1 VTEEQ
6 AVRDP
11 QIRRMVEY
19 WATRYHRYPLEL
31 EDLMQEGYLGAIVA
45 FRKWDPAGGAAYP
58 SYAHYRIRAYI
69 QKAYQRQFGC
79 AATGSGGRV
88 VTLNSLPTLT
98 GDDYLETVPAPPS
111 LPVADRLALREALHE
126 AMGTLSPRQREALV
140 QRYVLE
146 NDPEEAAEAMH
157 TSASCVGSL
166 ALQARKR
173 LQARLREALA

>member
-1 VTEEQ
+1 MTEEQ

-31 EDLMQEGYLGAIVA
+31 EDLMQEGYIGAVMA
-45 FRKWDPAGGAAYP
+45 LRDFNPSEGACFHT
-58 SYAHYRIRAYI
+58 YAHYRIRAHI
-69 QKAYQRQFGC
+69 QRAYRRQFGD
-79 AATGSGGRV
+79 TDRRRV
-88 VTLNSLPTLT
+88 TTISYPVLPT
-98 GDDYLETVPAPPS
+98 GMDYLETVPAPPS

-173 LQARLREALA
+173 LQARLSEALA